1 MTAWPDLEFPDPPR
15 HRPYIVTNMV
25 TTLDGK
31 SILGERDESVMG
43 LGSKTDYETLRFLQ
57 SKVDAVLI
65 GANTLRATKNIW
77 YPKELIRLVLTK
89 DGDVPME
96 SRFFTDPGMAIIV
109 SDSASV
115 IRHDVGFMSFDDPAI
130 FAGHLRDVFGVKR
143 LLVEGGSETNALFFA
158 KDMVDELFLTLA
170 PKVKLGA
177 NLPTY
182 AGGDPLDKDGV
193 LRWRLVGC
201 HPIEDEV
208 FLRYRRDRAEG
219 AKVK

>member
-1 MTAWPDLEFPDPPR
+1 MTAWPDLQFPDPPKD
-15 HRPYIVTNMV
+15 RPYIVTNMV

-65 GANTLRATKNIW
+65 GANTLRSTKNIW

-89 DGDVPME
+89 DAELPLE
-96 SRFFTDPGMAIIV
+96 SRFFTDVPEKTFVVTNASTPAGMQSIPFEGV
-109 SDSASV
+109 ESLCL
-115 IRHDVGFMSFDDPAI
+115 
-130 FAGHLRDVFGVKR
+130 HLHETLGIQR

-182 AGGDPLDKDGV
+182 AGGDPLDKEDV

-201 HPIEDEV
+201 QPIEDEV
-208 FLRYRRDRAEG
+208 FVRYRRDRAEG

>member
-1 MTAWPDLEFPDPPR
+1 LTAWPDLEFPDPPR

-77 YPKELIRLVLTK
+77 YPKELMRLVLTK
-89 DGDVPME
+89 DGRVPME
-96 SRFFTDPGMAIIV
+96 SRFFTDVPEKAFIVTNASALPGVQHIPFEGV
-109 SDSASV
+109 ESLG
-115 IRHDVGFMSFDDPAI
+115 RHLLETLGI
-130 FAGHLRDVFGVKR
+130 HR
-143 LLVEGGSETNALFFA
+143 LLVEGGGETNALFFA

-182 AGGDPLDKDGV
+182 AGGDPLDKEDV